1 VTKIQVI
8 SLPKLIREREKK
20 TITCLEHNGE
30 SLTDTKSMIDHATNF
45 YKILFGI
52 EPKQNISLDGEFWEE
67 KDKVSEEENHLLEA
81 EFCEEEILQA
91 IKALYAEGAQALM
104 VFLFSSTRHSSP
116 SLKKISCL

>member
-1 VTKIQVI
+1 
-8 SLPKLIREREKK
+8 
-20 TITCLEHNGE
+20 
-30 SLTDTKSMIDHATNF
+30 MIDHATNF

-116 SLKKISCL
+116 SRFHACD

>member
-1 VTKIQVI
+1 
-8 SLPKLIREREKK
+8 
-20 TITCLEHNGE
+20 
-30 SLTDTKSMIDHATNF
+30 MIDHATNF

-91 IKALYAEGAQALM
+91 IKALYAKGAQALM
-104 VFLFSSTRHSSP
+104 VFLFPSTRHSSP